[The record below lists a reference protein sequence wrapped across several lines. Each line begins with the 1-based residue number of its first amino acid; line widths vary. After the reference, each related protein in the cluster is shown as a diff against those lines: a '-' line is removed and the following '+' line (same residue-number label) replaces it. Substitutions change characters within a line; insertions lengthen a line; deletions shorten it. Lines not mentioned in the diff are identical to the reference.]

1 MAWKTDSVLSGRG
14 RLFVGRRAGV
24 WAGFR
29 RGGGGLSGD
38 GRCRIDNRRAA
49 WKKCGSGKGED
60 RGGDFGFHGFAR
72 LSEDHIF
79 GFL

>member
-1 MAWKTDSVLSGRG
+1 MEWETNSVLSGCG
-14 RLFVGRRAGV
+14 RLFMGHRAGV
-24 WAGFR
+24 RAGFR
-29 RGGGGLSGD
+29 RGGGGLGGD
-38 GRCRIDNRRAA
+38 GRSRIDNRGAA
-49 WKKCGSGKGED
+49 WKECGSGKGED